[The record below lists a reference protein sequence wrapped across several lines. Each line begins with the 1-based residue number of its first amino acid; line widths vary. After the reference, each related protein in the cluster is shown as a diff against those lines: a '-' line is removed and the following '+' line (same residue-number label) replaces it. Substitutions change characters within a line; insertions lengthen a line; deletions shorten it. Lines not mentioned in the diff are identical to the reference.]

1 MRAIYSSITEGYD
14 VWLPEHI
21 GRGGLREEL
30 MKSSTL
36 VASLHLLAETALVY
50 WTVTFN
56 MKRCCRMDQLYQKT
70 TTVDV
75 KAFGTCS
82 LKLDEAKQVES

>member
-1 MRAIYSSITEGYD
+1 MATRTHWE
-14 VWLPEHI
+14 
-21 GRGGLREEL
+21 GGLREEL

-50 WTVTFN
+50 WTVTFK
-56 MKRCCRMDQLYQKT
+56 MKMWCCRMDQLYQKT
-70 TTVDV
+70 TTTVDV
-75 KAFGTCS
+75 NAFGTCS